1 MSRDIMRELIVHL
14 AERGQID
21 DEKAQEWLGLIDR
34 NSEVMAGM
42 MSQLDQLGDEPPSI
56 AAPVP
61 RARQVWRNPKGRKV
75 VLSRQVAEG
84 LRRDGADDWEYVCEK
99 AHSEE
104 PHPDFS
110 YTCFSQYCR
119 CLQ

>member
-1 MSRDIMRELIVHL
+1 MRELITHL

-21 DEKAQEWLGLIDR
+21 AKKAQEWLGLIDK
-34 NSEVMAGM
+34 NTEY
-42 MSQLDQLGDEPPSI
+42 MSGLLEQLGQLGNGPPSI

-61 RARQVWRNPKGRKV
+61 RARQVWRNPAGRKL
-75 VLSRQVAEG
+75 VLPKEEADR
-84 LRRDGADDWEYVCEK
+84 LRREGTDGWEYVCEK